1 MQTIKKE
8 PGSSGHFSG
17 EDALALAMALQQG
30 AADCDQKLAVSGL
43 SFKAKGTTCRR
54 KREFIPDEKK
64 DSLYWERRRKNNE
77 AAKRSREK
85 RRLNDM
91 VLENKLMA
99 LGEENASLKAELLS
113 LKLKF
118 GLVSSAVY
126 AQEVQKISS
135 ATTALYQEYILPCP
149 TKRPYGQEPDPAA
162 RLPGSTSSTSS
173 SCISVI
179 KHSPHS
185 SLSEG
190 SDSGMGSSM
199 PAQGSP
205 LGGLCRTSEGLIK
218 QEPLEN
224 GGYPRD
230 QTSPYELYRSYL
242 SNPFQGAY
250 SQPSPLPLLQLASR
264 SSSNSPR
271 NSDAGDDGAVSKS
284 SDGEDEQQVPR
295 GPGPGPTLTPP
306 TPTLTPTSTPTG
318 SDPKS
323 VIVSTLKAAG
333 LGAGFGTD
341 SGASALPH
349 KLRIKARA
357 IQIKVE
363 AIDPDYD
370 SSGKSS
376 SPVEMSRGGAEED
389 YHPVNG
395 QNGGLAEFIRSPS
408 FSPLSLQV
416 ANVQNWNQRPEY
428 WHKERLEAPVV
439 KPGGRGV
446 IRPSSPDLVA
456 DKLLANLK
464 ERAYG
469 GGGVAHPDSDN
480 LYLKQGI
487 ASLSAE
493 VASLKRLITHRQ
505 GSVIESTKST
515 TTDSDAVSKVCFS
528 N

>member
-8 PGSSGHFSG
+8 PSNGHFNG
-17 EDALALAMALQQG
+17 EDALVLAVALQG
-30 AADCDQKLAVSGL
+30 ADRDLLTQKLSGIPY
-43 SFKAKGTTCRR
+43 KTKTTPCRR

-99 LGEENASLKAELLS
+99 LGEENAALKAELLS

-126 AQEVQKISS
+126 AQEVQKIS
-135 ATTALYQEYILPCP
+135 TTTAALYQDFLLPSP
-149 TKRPYGQEPDPAA
+149 TKSPYNRELDPA
-162 RLPGSTSSTSS
+162 RLGS

-179 KHSPHS
+179 KHSPQS

-190 SDSGMGSSM
+190 SDTSAA
-199 PAQGSP
+199 AQGSP
-205 LGGLCRTSEGLIK
+205 LASICRTSEGIK

-224 GGYPRD
+224 SSYPRD
-230 QTSPYELYRSYL
+230 QTSPYELYRNYL
-242 SNPFQGAY
+242 SNPFPGAY
-250 SQPSPLPLLQLASR
+250 SQPSPTLQITR

-271 NSDAGDDGAVSKS
+271 TSDGDDGVVSKS
-284 SDGEDEQQVPR
+284 SDGEDEQQVPK
-295 GPGPGPTLTPP
+295 GPTP
-306 TPTLTPTSTPTG
+306 SG
-318 SDPKS
+318 YDPKS
-323 VIVSTLKAAG
+323 VIVSTLKVP
-333 LGAGFGTD
+333 D
-341 SGASALPH
+341 SGSSALPH

-376 SPVEMSRGGAEED
+376 SPVEMSRTRG
-389 YHPVNG
+389 YPVG
-395 QNGGLAEFIRSPS
+395 QNGIPEYMQSS

-416 ANVQNWNQRPEY
+416 TNVQNWNQRAEH
-428 WHKERLEAPVV
+428 WSKECLEPP
-439 KPGGRGV
+439 KGGGV
-446 IRPSSPDLVA
+446 ICPSSPDLVT
-456 DKLLANLK
+456 DKLLVNLN
-464 ERAYG
+464 ENSFAG
-469 GGGVAHPDSDN
+469 TDSEN

-487 ASLSAE
+487 ANLSAE

-515 TTDSDAVSKVCFS
+515 TDRDTVSKVCFS